1 MTQGANLERGELRPR
16 FEGEKL
22 VGKNDRLSRDQKRK
36 AKLKKRSE
44 RSGKHESLA
53 YHGKKYRTPEF
64 VPILHRTEIGIY
76 ETYVM
81 LDRELTDDEV
91 EAALERLI
99 IHLRQKA
106 LPVLG
111 DSGQPT
117 GSEDDEDEGLIL
129 GNIRRNWQ
137 DLADRGGLPGR
148 DDLIGVLRTILHSL
162 EIWRGQSLHAR
173 GYLHYIEGFMKE
185 TGVRVQKL
193 DPDMARRLEVEG
205 ESPEALGHDR
215 VEEP

>member
-1 MTQGANLERGELRPR
+1 LRIERERI
-16 FEGEKL
+16 

-53 YHGKKYRTPEF
+53 YHGKKYKAPEF
-64 VPILHRTEIGIY
+64 VPILHRTEIGIH
-76 ETYVM
+76 ESDVM

-99 IHLRQKA
+99 IRLRQKA
-106 LPVLG
+106 IPTLAGKDLTT
-111 DSGQPT
+111 DSENEP
-117 GSEDDEDEGLIL
+117 DELL
-129 GNIRRNWQ
+129 HWNIRRNWQ
-137 DLADRGGLPGR
+137 IVAERGELPGR

-173 GYLHYIEGFMKE
+173 GYLQFLEGFMKE
-185 TGVRVQKL
+185 TGVQVQSV
-193 DPDMARRLEVEG
+193 DPREVEILDI
-205 ESPEALGHDR
+205 EDKSPRGLGHDR
-215 VEEP
+215 NDDEGPR